1 MRIKVCGLTRVEE
14 AEYLNRNRVDFAGF
28 VLFYPKSRRNIGLK
42 RAKEIMEALDPL
54 INRVAVVVSP
64 GLPEVRQIEEAGFD
78 YIQIHGDITEDV
90 LANIHIPVLKAFN
103 IRDMDQY
110 ECYRQ
115 RPQVAGYVFDA
126 QEPGSGR
133 TFDWRLVEKLPGDGK
148 LFFLAGGLHVKN
160 VRQAI
165 ERIGPDAVDVSSGVE
180 YEDGQGKDGNKID
193 EFVGAVREGGRE

>member
-115 RPQVAGYVFDA
+115 CPQVAGYVFDA

-165 ERIGPDAVDVSSGVE
+165 GRIGPDAVDVSSGVE